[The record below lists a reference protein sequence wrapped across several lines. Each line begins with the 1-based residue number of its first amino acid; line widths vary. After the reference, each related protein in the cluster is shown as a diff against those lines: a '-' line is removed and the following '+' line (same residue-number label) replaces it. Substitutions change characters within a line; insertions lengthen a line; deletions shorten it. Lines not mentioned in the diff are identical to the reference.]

1 MAAAAAGGALPG
13 FEFSSGRL
21 VFGRGAADRLP
32 ELVAELAGGGQGGAR
47 VFLVAGSSD
56 RLSAPVAAALAA
68 QGVATTTFHVAKEP
82 TVELV
87 QEATARAKAGGCG
100 MVIGLGGGAVIDTGK
115 VNQSVDAWSARTD
128 PLRLRLSHAD
138 QAVSAMLSNGGDA
151 PDPLDFLEVVG
162 RGLPITEPSVPYI
175 ACPTTAGVGRWVAE
189 ALRKEW
195 NEPPPLSRD

>member
-115 VNQSVDAWSARTD
+115 VSRVTNQSVDAWSARWTD
-128 PLRLRLSHAD
+128 PLRPRLFPAD

-189 ALRKEW
+189 ACREGV
-195 NEPPPLSRD
+195 E